1 MANANPVPR
10 LYKTVVEDVISN
22 VREAFLDEGVDEQV
36 LQELKQLWENK
47 LAQSRALDSGPEP
60 SESVMIPSTIQYI
73 PQPVQNAPSKQQFI
87 GASGVVTQNM
97 PVPVQIASQDI
108 SQPAATAHMALP
120 QGVLQQQLQAL
131 ASQGLTLQ
139 PTGNGQFIIQALP
152 QQGAHGQMGAPQLQ
166 QVTIS
171 QASIPTMIQ
180 QPQGQQQQKT
190 HQVLQLDG
198 AGDSSSSEDEDFDD
212 DDDDN
217 ENDDDA
223 KEDDNDEQ
231 GEEEEPLNSDD
242 DVSDEDPSDLFDT
255 DNVVVCQYDKINRN
269 KNKWKF
275 HLKDG
280 IMNLNG
286 KDFVFQKATG
296 DAEW

>member
-47 LAQSRALDSGPEP
+47 LTQSRALDSGPEP

-152 QQGAHGQMGAPQLQ
+152 QQGAHGQIGAPN
-166 QVTIS
+166 
-171 QASIPTMIQ
+171 
-180 QPQGQQQQKT
+180 
-190 HQVLQLDG
+190 
-198 AGDSSSSEDEDFDD
+198 SS
-212 DDDDN
+212 
-217 ENDDDA
+217 
-223 KEDDNDEQ
+223 K
-231 GEEEEPLNSDD
+231 
-242 DVSDEDPSDLFDT
+242 
-255 DNVVVCQYDKINRN
+255 
-269 KNKWKF
+269 
-275 HLKDG
+275 
-280 IMNLNG
+280 
-286 KDFVFQKATG
+286 
-296 DAEW
+296 